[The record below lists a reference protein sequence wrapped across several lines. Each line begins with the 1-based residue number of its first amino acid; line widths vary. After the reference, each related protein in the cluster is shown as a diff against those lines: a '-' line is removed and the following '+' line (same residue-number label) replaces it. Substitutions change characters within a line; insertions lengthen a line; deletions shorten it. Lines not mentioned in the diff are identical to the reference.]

1 MLQPS
6 KPRVLLA
13 ITGASGV
20 RYGMRLAEILSEKKL
35 LEAIIV
41 TSAAEKVA
49 EHEEGIRLRDK
60 LEALAPVYDEHE
72 IDAPYASS
80 SRAVDAM
87 VVAPCSMKTLAAI
100 AHGFGSNLVTRA
112 ALAHLR
118 LRRSLI
124 LVIRET
130 PLSLVD
136 IENMRS
142 AALMGAVILPASPG
156 FYHQPRGVDDM
167 IDFIAGKV
175 LDVLGVEHS
184 LYHRWRSA

>member
-6 KPRVLLA
+6 KPKVLLA

-49 EHEEGIRLRDK
+49 EHEEGIRLRVE

-100 AHGFGSNLVTRA
+100 AHGFGGNLVTRA

-118 LRRSLI
+118 LRRTLI

-130 PLSLVD
+130 PLSLAD
-136 IENMRS
+136 IENMRF

-156 FYHQPRGVDDM
+156 FYHQPRSVDDM
-167 IDFIAGKV
+167 VDFIAGKV
-175 LDVLGVEHS
+175 LDVLGVGHS
-184 LYHRWRSA
+184 LYRRWRSA

>member
-1 MLQPS
+1 MSQPS

-35 LEAIIV
+35 LEAVIV

-100 AHGFGSNLVTRA
+100 AHGFGGNLVTRA

-130 PLSLVD
+130 PLSLAD
-136 IENMRS
+136 IENMRFV
-142 AALMGAVILPASPG
+142 ALMGAVVLPASPG
-156 FYHQPRGVDDM
+156 FYHQPRSVDDM
-167 IDFIAGKV
+167 IDFIVGKV
-175 LDVLGVEHS
+175 LDVLGVGHS
-184 LYHRWRSA
+184 LYRRWRSA